1 MVCAALA
8 ATEEL
13 DPPPELQ
20 AAAPVASATAPTLTV
35 TARQRAA
42 LFILMLMPP
51 HYGE

>member
-1 MVCAALA
+1 MVCEALA

-20 AAAPVASATAPTLTV
+20 AAAPAASATALTLTV
-35 TARQRAA
+35 TARHLLLSIAK
-42 LFILMLMPP
+42 PP

>member
-20 AAAPVASATAPTLTV
+20 AAAPAATATALTLTV
-35 TARQRAA
+35 TARHLLLGIA
-42 LFILMLMPP
+42 IPP